1 MNKPTYEELVSAI
14 QQLAQGSCDGCK
26 THCKLDKISG
36 SCPACGE
43 YSQYDYETYEKLPI
57 KHLSECEVGHLLAR
71 LE

>member
-1 MNKPTYEELVSAI
+1 MKPTYQELVYAI

-43 YSQYDYETYEKLPI
+43 YSKYDDEGDEKLPI
-57 KHLSECEVGHLLAR
+57 KHLSECEVGNLLAR
-71 LE
+71 LK